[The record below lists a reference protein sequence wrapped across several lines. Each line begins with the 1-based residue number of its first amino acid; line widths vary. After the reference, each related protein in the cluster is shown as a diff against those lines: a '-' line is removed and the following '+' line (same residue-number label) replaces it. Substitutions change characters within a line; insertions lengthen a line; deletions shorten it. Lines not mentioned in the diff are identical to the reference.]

1 MEVHAC
7 KCGVA
12 PRAAASLPAAG
23 VRSPE
28 GIGRPQSGA
37 SGRVAS
43 LETMASA
50 DLRLPALLAR
60 LLLGFP
66 KPLDERRGRLTNI
79 VLLAR
84 GVRVPLDDFIF
95 LEEVDVVPAG
105 VG

>member
-1 MEVHAC
+1 MD
-7 KCGVA
+7 
-12 PRAAASLPAAG
+12 PRAAAGLPAAG
-23 VRSPE
+23 VRSLQ
-28 GIGRPQSGA
+28 GIGRPQSSA

>member
-1 MEVHAC
+1 MQVQRGPTRRSQSPGRGGALARGHIRE
-7 KCGVA
+7 
-12 PRAAASLPAAG
+12 AAERRESKD
-23 VRSPE
+23 
-28 GIGRPQSGA
+28 
-37 SGRVAS
+37 VAS

>member
-1 MEVHAC
+1 M
-7 KCGVA
+7 A

-28 GIGRPQSGA
+28 GIGGPQSGA
-37 SGRVAS
+37 SGRAAS

-50 DLRLPALLAR
+50 DLRLPALLLAR

-66 KPLDERRGRLTNI
+66 KPLDERRGRLTDI